1 MVILYHNNY
10 DYANK
15 IDLTPFR
22 AQQIVK
28 ERQEVLKKAYDK
40 NPDRFKRGVPTP
52 LTLPQA
58 VWINPPHRVSE
69 SVLQ

>member
-1 MVILYHNNY
+1 MTSSKLQHCKP
-10 DYANK
+10 DPTA
-15 IDLTPFR
+15 F

-52 LTLPQA
+52 LTFPQA